1 MNLKCPKISQEKRK
15 LNWDHQFA
23 KLLLKARK
31 SFSNRSQASSSP
43 ITRKKVGSHLE
54 KLQINTSRAQL
65 RMLLLSSL
73 ENKVKQLIQ
82 SMTNSLNRTK
92 NKHPNKMKWRS
103 PTKSESGRVFLIQIW
118 SKACR
123 VHQCRQL
130 CSCQINLQNFLPRL
144 LWLLEAQQISK
155 RGKCLSINLQYL
167 SRIRFSRNFN
177 FSEDTGYGNDLTEEQ
192 VDDLKVAAKNILV
205 LDEIDEATITFTS
218 EDCTRIL
225 GMTNRTN
232 NS

>member
-1 MNLKCPKISQEKRK
+1 MNLKCSKIHQEKRK
-15 LNWDHQFA
+15 ANWDHQFA

-31 SFSNRSQASSSP
+31 SFSNRSQASSSL
-43 ITRKKVGSHLE
+43 ITWKKVGSHLE
-54 KLQINTSRAQL
+54 KSQINTYRAQL

-73 ENKVKQLIQ
+73 ENKVKQLITG
-82 SMTNSLNRTK
+82 MTNRLNRTK
-92 NKHPNKMKWRS
+92 NKHPNKMLLKREA
-103 PTKSESGRVFLIQIW
+103 KSEWDRVFLIQIW

-155 RGKCLSINLQYL
+155 RGKCFSFNLQYS

-192 VDDLKVAAKNILV
+192 VDDLKVAAMKILV
-205 LDEIDEATITFTS
+205 LDEINEATIAFS
-218 EDCTRIL
+218 
-225 GMTNRTN
+225 
-232 NS
+232 

>member
-1 MNLKCPKISQEKRK
+1 
-15 LNWDHQFA
+15 
-23 KLLLKARK
+23 
-31 SFSNRSQASSSP
+31 
-43 ITRKKVGSHLE
+43 
-54 KLQINTSRAQL
+54 
-65 RMLLLSSL
+65 MLPLSSL

-82 SMTNSLNRTK
+82 GMTNNLNRTK
-92 NKHPNKMKWRS
+92 NKHPNKMLLRS
-103 PTKSESGRVFLIQIW
+103 QAKSEWGRVFLIQIW

-155 RGKCLSINLQYL
+155 RGKCSSFNLYYL

-192 VDDLKVAAKNILV
+192 VDDLKVAAMKILV
-205 LDEIDEATITFTS
+205 LDEIDEANAAFS
-218 EDCTRIL
+218 QEDCTRVL
-225 GMTNRTN
+225 GMTNRTT